1 MSFNPGAKLGP
12 TILGLTRLVDVF
24 ASSLDL
30 TLSPSAFAEASA
42 DPPKSFATKGDEGGL
57 GEFGVKKGRAAVNV
71 VRRQVR
77 GHGS

>member
-12 TILGLTRLVDVF
+12 TIPSLTRLVDEL

-30 TLSPSAFAEASA
+30 TLSPFAFAEASA

-57 GEFGVKKGRAAVNV
+57 GEFGVKKGRAVDNV
-71 VRRQVR
+71 VRRRVR
-77 GHGS
+77 SHGS